1 MKIIVSGGCG
11 FVGSAL
17 ITALLDTDSTLQIAA
32 LDNFSRPGSQTNRE
46 PLQERGVKLFH
57 ADMRNPSDLE
67 GLPAADW
74 IIDAAANPAVL
85 AGIDGRTSSRQLL
98 EHNLLGTIN
107 LLELAKEQRAGFI
120 LLSTSRVYSIEPLAA
135 LPVIS
140 RNDSFVPSTSDKL
153 PIGATNLGISE
164 QFDTR
169 PPVSL
174 YGASKLASE
183 TVALEYGATFDFP
196 VWINRCGVLAGAG
209 QFGRIDQ
216 GVFAFWINSYL
227 RREPMSYI
235 GFDGTGFQTRDCLH
249 PRDLV
254 PLIIAQMREGK
265 TEKPRTINLG
275 GGAEQAMSLAQLSDW
290 CSKRFP
296 KHSIGKDLR
305 PRPFDIPW
313 LVMDTSLALQH
324 WGWRPETPL
333 AAILEEIA
341 THAET
346 HPDWLKLSA
355 AL

>member
-17 ITALLDTDSTLQIAA
+17 INALLDTDSTLQIAA
-32 LDNFSRPGSQTNRE
+32 LDNFSRPGSHINRE

-57 ADMRNPSDLE
+57 GDLRNPSDLE
-67 GLPAADW
+67 ELPASDW

-98 EHNLLGTIN
+98 EHNLGGTIN
-107 LLELAKEQRAGFI
+107 LLEFAKEKRAGFV

-135 LPVIS
+135 LPVII
-140 RNDSFVPSTSDKL
+140 RNGSFVPSATEGL
-153 PIGATNLGISE
+153 PNGVTELGVSE

-209 QFGRIDQ
+209 QFGRPDQ
-216 GVFAFWINSYL
+216 GIFAFWINSYL

-254 PLIIAQMREGK
+254 PLVIAQMCEGK

-275 GGAEQAMSLAQLSDW
+275 GGAEHAMSLAQLSDW
-290 CSKRFP
+290 CSKRFLN
-296 KHSIGKDLR
+296 HSIGKDLR

-324 WGWRPETPL
+324 WGWRPETSL
-333 AAILEEIA
+333 AATLEEIA
-341 THAET
+341 IHAEA
-346 HPDWLKLSA
+346 HPNWLKLSA

>member
-17 ITALLDTDSTLQIAA
+17 INALLDADSSLQISA
-32 LDNFSRPGSQTNRE
+32 LDNFSRPGSYINRD

-57 ADMRNPSDLE
+57 ADLRNPSDLE
-67 GLPAADW
+67 QLPDTDW

-98 EHNLLGTIN
+98 EHNLLGTVN
-107 LLELAKEQRAGFI
+107 LLELAKHQRAGFI
-120 LLSTSRVYSIEPLAA
+120 LLSSSRVYSINALAA
-135 LPVIS
+135 LPVHV
-140 RNDSFVPSTSDKL
+140 RDGSFVLSAGEGL
-153 PIGATNLGISE
+153 PEGASE
-164 QFDTR
+164 MGVSERFDTC
-169 PPVSL
+169 PPLSL

-183 TVALEYGATFDFP
+183 TIALEYGATFDFP
-196 VWINRCGVLAGAG
+196 VWINRCGILAGAG
-209 QFGRIDQ
+209 QFGRPDQ
-216 GVFAFWINSYL
+216 GIFAFWINSYL
-227 RREPMSYI
+227 RQQPMSYI

-254 PLIIAQMREGK
+254 PLIMAQTRQATSK
-265 TEKPRTINLG
+265 KPRTVNLG
-275 GGAEQAMSLAQLSDW
+275 GGAEHAMSLAQLSDW

-296 KHSIGKDLR
+296 RHTVGKDLR

-313 LVMDTSLALQH
+313 LVMDTSLAFQH
-324 WGWRPETPL
+324 WNWKPQTSL

-341 THAET
+341 THAEA
-346 HPDWLKLSA
+346 HPNWLKLSA

>member
-17 ITALLDTDSTLQIAA
+17 INALLDADSTVQISA
-32 LDNFSRPGSQTNRE
+32 LDNFSRPGSYINRE
-46 PLQERGVKLFH
+46 PLQARGVKLFH
-57 ADMRNPSDLE
+57 GDLRNPSDLE
-67 GLPAADW
+67 EWPAADW

-98 EHNLLGTIN
+98 EHNLVGTIN
-107 LLELAKEQRAGFI
+107 LLEFAKEQRAGFV

-135 LPVIS
+135 LPVTTQ
-140 RNDSFVPSTSDKL
+140 NGAFVPSATERL
-153 PIGATNLGISE
+153 PNGVTELGVSE

-209 QFGRIDQ
+209 QFGRPDQ
-216 GVFAFWINSYL
+216 GIFAFWINSYL

-235 GFDGTGFQTRDCLH
+235 GFDGTGFQTRDCFH

-254 PLIIAQMREGK
+254 PLILAQMREGK

-275 GGAEQAMSLAQLSDW
+275 GSAEHAMSLAQLSDW

-296 KHSIGKDLR
+296 MHSIGKDLR

-324 WGWRPETPL
+324 WGWRPQTSL
-333 AAILEEIA
+333 SAILEEIA
-341 THAET
+341 THAEA

>member
-17 ITALLDTDSTLQIAA
+17 INALLDADSSLKIFAF
-32 LDNFSRPGSQTNRE
+32 DNFSRPGSYINRD

-57 ADMRNPSDLE
+57 VDLRSASDLE
-67 GLPAADW
+67 ELPGADW

-98 EHNLLGTIN
+98 EHNLLGTVN
-107 LLELAKEQRAGFI
+107 LLEFSKRHRAGFV
-120 LLSTSRVYSIEPLAA
+120 LLSTSRVYSIDALAA
-135 LPVIS
+135 LPVS
-140 RNDSFVPSTSDKL
+140 VRNGSFMPTATAQL
-153 PIGATNLGISE
+153 PEGVSELGVSE
-164 QFDTR
+164 RFDTR
-169 PPVSL
+169 PPLSL

-183 TVALEYGATFDFP
+183 TIALEYGATFEFP
-196 VWINRCGVLAGAG
+196 VWINRCGILAGAG
-209 QFGRIDQ
+209 QFGRPDQ
-216 GVFAFWINSYL
+216 GIFAFWIHSY
-227 RREPMSYI
+227 RHQQPMSYI
-235 GFDGTGFQTRDCLH
+235 GFDGTGSQTRDCLH

-254 PLIIAQMREGK
+254 PLIMAQMRER
-265 TEKPRTINLG
+265 TSEKPKTVNLG
-275 GGAEQAMSLAQLSDW
+275 GGAERAMSLSQLSDW

-324 WGWRPETPL
+324 WGWKPQTSL
-333 AAILEEIA
+333 DVILEEIA
-341 THAET
+341 LHAEAN
-346 HPDWLKLSA
+346 PNWLRLSA

>member
-17 ITALLDTDSTLQIAA
+17 INALLDADSTLQISA
-32 LDNFSRPGSQTNRE
+32 LDNFSRPGSYINRD

-57 ADMRNPSDLE
+57 ADLRNPSDLE
-67 GLPAADW
+67 ELPAADW

-107 LLELAKEQRAGFI
+107 LLELAKEQRAGFV

-135 LPVIS
+135 LSVTV
-140 RNDSFVPSTSDKL
+140 RNGSFAPSAAEGL
-153 PIGATNLGISE
+153 PNGVTERGVSE

-169 PPVSL
+169 PPISL

-209 QFGRIDQ
+209 QFGRPDQ
-216 GVFAFWINSYL
+216 GIFAFWINSYL
-227 RREPMSYI
+227 RRQPMSYI
-235 GFDGTGFQTRDCLH
+235 GFDGTGLQTRDCLH

-254 PLIIAQMREGK
+254 PLIMAQTREG
-265 TEKPRTINLG
+265 TSEKPRTINLG
-275 GGAEQAMSLAQLSDW
+275 GGAEGAMSLAQLSDW

-324 WGWRPETPL
+324 WGWRPETSL

-341 THAET
+341 IHAEA
-346 HPDWLKLSA
+346 HPNWLKLSA